1 VTGHGVHGAQ
11 RSGPLGAFQPST
23 GPETHFQN
31 TVLGTRHVI
40 NVGPCAEI
48 VHTSG
53 IHTRKEIMVALHYP
67 RDSTCWSRNPFVRL
81 KTKLTRPCSRV
92 DLDCNKPHKVHADYS
107 CSTRLWFLDDFTQE
121 QSHGGATSRGSS
133 WYRYARITRQMCMQL
148 APRCNVAGRGFALKL
163 KTRNEVDK
171 PENLIRISSH
181 W

>member
-1 VTGHGVHGAQ
+1 MHTSSITVSRSSRNTVMHDVTGHGVHGAQ

-23 GPETHFQN
+23 GPETHFQS

-67 RDSTCWSRNPFVRL
+67 RESTCWSRNPIVRL

-121 QSHGGATSRGSS
+121 QSHGGANF
-133 WYRYARITRQMCMQL
+133 ARFLVVPVRS
-148 APRCNVAGRGFALKL
+148 NH
-163 KTRNEVDK
+163 KTDVHAASTEV
-171 PENLIRISSH
+171 
-181 W
+181 